1 MKDTLKKALKIGIQT
16 MLYHD
21 LKEWPPDCLGWI
33 YQPFRP
39 ESKDSFSKQ
48 SVSIKSFNIFNW
60 IFLTRILHIHHSEI
74 LFIIKLL

>member
-1 MKDTLKKALKIGIQT
+1 MKNTLKKALKIGIQT

-48 SVSIKSFNIFNW
+48 SVSIKSFNIFN
-60 IFLTRILHIHHSEI
+60 
-74 LFIIKLL
+74 

>member
-1 MKDTLKKALKIGIQT
+1 MKDTLKKALKISIQT

-39 ESKDSFSKQ
+39 ES
-48 SVSIKSFNIFNW
+48 
-60 IFLTRILHIHHSEI
+60 
-74 LFIIKLL
+74 